1 MDEFLEFF
9 DGKNPRD
16 TEAVAAVVER
26 QKASNSSTWYFLKF
40 FNSKLLKRGVIF
52 QNPNSEIVF
61 IFLGFVLILLF

>member
-16 TEAVAAVVER
+16 SEAVAAAVER
-26 QKASNSSTWYFLKF
+26 QKASNSSTWYFLKI